1 MRVDIRTNGLEL
13 TEGLRDHTERR
24 LAFALDRSQHSIR
37 SVTVQLADINGPRG
51 GVDKR
56 CQIRIPLPR
65 RGGVVIE
72 ETHPDLYV
80 AIDRAT
86 DRVGNTLGRH
96 LARQRQQTTART
108 LRPDKDPAMRDGM
121 AIEGC

>member
-13 TEGLRDHTERR
+13 TDALRDHTERR
-24 LAFALDRSQHSIR
+24 LAFALDRSHHHVRGVIVR
-37 SVTVQLADINGPRG
+37 LTDINGPRG
-51 GVDKR
+51 GIDKR

-72 ETHPDLYV
+72 ETHPDLYI

-86 DRVGNTLGRH
+86 HRVGNTLGRH
-96 LARQRQQTTART
+96 LARHRQQATPRT
-108 LRPDKDPAMRDGM
+108 PRPHNDPAMRDSM
-121 AIEGC
+121 AIEA